1 MPSFNK
7 VILMGNLTRDP
18 ELRYMPNNTAVCEI
32 GLAVNE
38 KYKSKQSGE
47 MVEQVHFVDCTAF
60 AKTAENL
67 TNFFSK
73 GRPIFIEGKLRFE
86 QWDDKKTGDKRS
98 KLKVVIENW
107 QFVDSKQGGGGQEEQ
122 GSSRQQGS
130 PPVNPN
136 EIPF

>member
-67 TNFFSK
+67 ANFFSK

-98 KLKVVIENW
+98 TLKVVIENW